1 MLLFLS
7 FLSGAAGLVYEV
19 LWARQLALIFGG
31 TALAQT
37 LVLSVFLGGLSAGG
51 LRLGRRADRSPL
63 PARLYARLEWGAA
76 LLGLAAPLL
85 LRADGAGRWL
95 PVAALFVQAFLLG
108 GAIPALCRTAGGE
121 AQESVGRVYGANS
134 AGAVLGCLGA
144 SFVLIPALGL
154 DVSFAAAAA
163 LNGLSG
169 LGAWRLSVGPR
180 PAPAARPSASPEP
193 AFAPLLVR
201 WALFLSGFVA
211 LTYEVAWT
219 RTLALAL
226 GSSVYSFAEMLAAF
240 IAGAAAGSLLAASG
254 PLRRRDPSRLL
265 GLVLL
270 GAGASVLAA
279 LPLYDRLPFAFLALR
294 SHFGDGT
301 AAFYGF
307 EAAKFILCLGLM
319 LPPAVCL
326 GMTLPLAARLVDSGS
341 DGRGA
346 DVGSVFAANAGG
358 NVLGAF
364 AGWLLLPW
372 LGVEGVLRSGTTVF
386 VAAGAALLW
395 TAWPSPPARRRAA
408 FAAGLAALVLYRA
421 WLPRWDANM
430 RGQGLFR
437 ARKNIAL
444 FNYADMRKILAGAT
458 LLFARDDR
466 EATVTV
472 TRFADAQGLLS
483 LKVNGKTD
491 ASTGPDMMTQVLLG
505 ELPLMLK
512 PGARDAL
519 LVGWGSG
526 VTAGSILSH
535 PVERLDAVELV
546 PAVVDAS
553 RFFDR
558 ENGGARADPRL
569 DLHLEDA
576 KSFLA
581 RGGRSYDVIISEP
594 SNPWMAGVGDLFT
607 SEFYRRARA
616 RLAPGGLM
624 VQWFHDYEMNDELF
638 RMTLRTFRSSFPSVT
653 LWNVVD
659 NDVLLVGSEK
669 PIAPDFAAMDR
680 ALQVPAIKK
689 DLSRADVGFTATLLA
704 IQSACPE
711 TAAALGGDGPL
722 NEERRPRLEYG
733 APLALFRD
741 ERVAAVREN
750 DDRIAPER
758 RACLLLYGYLK
769 DRAKPLTKEEYLD
782 RAAFP
787 HSVYERENLRKL
799 VREWRRRYPNDP
811 IAEDIGR
818 RLKALSSPPQRETS
832 AAAKRAGSSS
842 AESSSTLRIPR

>member
-7 FLSGAAGLVYEV
+7 FLSGTAGLVYEV
-19 LWARQLALIFGG
+19 LWARQLALLFGS

-37 LVLSVFLGGLSAGG
+37 LVLSVFLGGLSAGS
-51 LRLGRRADRSPL
+51 LRLGRRADRSPS

-85 LRADGAGRWL
+85 LRADGASRWL
-95 PVAALFVQAFLLG
+95 PVAALFVQAFLMG
-108 GAIPALCRTAGGE
+108 GAIPTLCRAAGGE
-121 AQESVGRVYGANS
+121 AQGSVGRVYAANS

-144 SFVLIPALGL
+144 GFVLIPALGL
-154 DVSFAAAAA
+154 DFSFAAAAA
-163 LNGLSG
+163 LNGLAG
-169 LGAWRLSVGPR
+169 LCAWRLDTR
-180 PAPAARPSASPEP
+180 PEP
-193 AFAPLLVR
+193 PPAGWRDAAAEPPLAPLLVR
-201 WALFLSGFVA
+201 GAVFLSGFVA
-211 LTYEVAWT
+211 LTYEIAWT
-219 RTLALAL
+219 RALALAL

-240 IAGAAAGSLLAASG
+240 IAGASAGSLLAAAG
-254 PLRRRDPSRLL
+254 PLRRRDPGRLL
-265 GLVLL
+265 GLALL
-270 GAGASVLAA
+270 GAGVAVLAT
-279 LPLYDRLPFAFLALR
+279 LPFYDRLPFAFLALR

-301 AAFYGF
+301 TAFYGF
-307 EAAKFILCLGLM
+307 EAAKFVLCLGVM

-326 GMTLPLAARLVDSGS
+326 GMTLPLAARLVDLGA
-341 DGRGA
+341 GERGA
-346 DVGSVFAANAGG
+346 EVGAVFAANAAG

-372 LGVEGVLRSGTTVF
+372 LGVEGILRSGTTVF
-386 VAAGAALLW
+386 TAAGAALLW
-395 TAWPSPPARRRAA
+395 TAWPSPPTRRRAA

-421 WLPRWDANM
+421 WLPRWDASM

-437 ARKNIAL
+437 ARKNLEL
-444 FNYADMRKILAGAT
+444 FNYADMRKILAGAS

-526 VTAGSILSH
+526 VTAGSILRH
-535 PVERLDAVELV
+535 PVEHLDAVELV

-558 ENGGARADPRL
+558 ENGGARDDARL
-569 DLHLEDA
+569 DLHIEDA

-581 RGGRSYDVIISEP
+581 RGGRRYDLIVSEP

-659 NDVLLVGSEK
+659 NDVLLVGSVE
-669 PIAPDFAAMDR
+669 PASPDFAAMDR
-680 ALQVPAIKK
+680 AFQAPAIKK
-689 DLSRADVGFTATLLA
+689 DLARADVGFPATLLA

-711 TAAALGGDGPL
+711 TAAALGGGGPL

-733 APLALFRD
+733 APLALFRN

-750 DDRIAPER
+750 DDRAAR
-758 RACLLLYGYLK
+758 RACLLLSGYLK
-769 DRAKPLTKEEYLD
+769 ARAKPLTQEEYLD

-787 HSVYERENLRKL
+787 HSVYEKKRLREL
-799 VREWRRRYPNDP
+799 VREWRRRYPNDAVA
-811 IAEDIGR
+811 AEISR
-818 RLKALSSPPQRETS
+818 RLEAL
-832 AAAKRAGSSS
+832 K
-842 AESSSTLRIPR
+842 